1 MTCLV
6 RMNNFAFGYAVL
18 GHLNGYIMSR
28 FIMSQPMT
36 DNM

>member
-6 RMNNFAFGYAVL
+6 RMNHFAFGYAML
-18 GHLNGYIMSR
+18 GHLNGYIMSC

-36 DNM
+36 DSI